1 MKHRAVCW
9 YAEGQT
15 LEFGV
20 ELGEYFGVVWVV
32 LAYSSAYCRS
42 DPARSRASRRTFAS
56 GPGSRASLSG
66 SCAGAS

>member
-15 LEFGV
+15 LEFWV

-32 LAYSSAYCRS
+32 LACI
-42 DPARSRASRRTFAS
+42 PA
-56 GPGSRASLSG
+56 PI
-66 SCAGAS
+66 AGATQPGAVRRGVLSPADPGREHR